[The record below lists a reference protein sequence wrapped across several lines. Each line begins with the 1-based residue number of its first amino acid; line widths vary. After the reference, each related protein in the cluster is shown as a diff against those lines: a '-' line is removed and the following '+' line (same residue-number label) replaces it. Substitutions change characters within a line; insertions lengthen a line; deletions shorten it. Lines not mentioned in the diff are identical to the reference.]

1 MSRYIL
7 LNKPY
12 RVLPSFTDPDFERGV
27 IATSRETLADYVP
40 IDGVYAAGRLD
51 YDSEGLLLLTND
63 GALAHR
69 ITHPD
74 YKHPK
79 TYWVQVEG
87 MPDQAALN
95 RLRRG
100 GIPIKSYRTAP
111 AAVRLLNEE
120 ETALLWSRVPPIRY
134 RATIPDCWL
143 ELTLTEGK
151 NRQVR
156 RMTAAV
162 GHPTLRLVRMAIGPL
177 QLGELQCGQ
186 WREVSREEMK
196 ALRVMLRQKRP
207 SPPQPPSPR
216 GRGGSKRGVP
226 RK

>member
-1 MSRYIL
+1 MSHYIL

-12 RVLPSFTDPDFERGV
+12 RVLPSFTDPDVERGI

-40 IDGVYAAGRLD
+40 ISGVYAAGRLD
-51 YDSEGLLLLTND
+51 YDSEGLLLLTDD

-87 MPDQAALN
+87 VPDEAALK
-95 RLRRG
+95 RLRQG
-100 GIPIKSYRTAP
+100 GIAIKGYRTAP
-111 AAVRLLNEE
+111 AGVRLLNEE
-120 ETALLWSRVPPIRY
+120 ETAFLWPRVPPIRY

-177 QLGELQCGQ
+177 QLGELECGQ
-186 WREVSREEMK
+186 WREVSPEEMK
-196 ALRVMLRQKRP
+196 ALRVMWRQKQKKKGKSSTFRR
-207 SPPQPPSPR
+207 QR
-216 GRGGSKRGVP
+216 KRKG
-226 RK
+226 

>member
-1 MSRYIL
+1 MPRYIL

-12 RVLPSFTDPDFERGV
+12 RVLPSFTDPDFERG
-27 IATSRETLADYVP
+27 ILTTARETLADYVP
-40 IDGVYAAGRLD
+40 INEIYAAGRLD

-63 GALAHR
+63 GKLAHR

-74 YKHPK
+74 YNHSK

-87 MPDQAALN
+87 VPDEAALSQ
-95 RLRRG
+95 LRRG
-100 GIPIKSYRTAP
+100 GIPIKTYRTAP
-111 AAVRLLNEE
+111 AAVRLLCEAD
-120 ETALLWSRVPPIRY
+120 TAFLWPRVPPIRY
-134 RATIPDCWL
+134 RAKISDCWL

-177 QLGELQCGQ
+177 QLGELEYGQ
-186 WREVSREEMK
+186 WREVSQNEMK
-196 ALRVMLRQKRP
+196 ALRLMLQQKQKRKSNP
-207 SPPQPPSPR
+207 SINRRRRKQK
-216 GRGGSKRGVP
+216 GR
-226 RK
+226 

>member
-27 IATSRETLADYVP
+27 IAASRATLADYVP

-51 YDSEGLLLLTND
+51 YDSEGLLLLTDD

-74 YKHPK
+74 YHHPK

-87 MPDQAALN
+87 IPDESALN
-95 RLRRG
+95 RLRQG
-100 GIPIKSYRTAP
+100 GILIKGYRTAP
-111 AAVRLLNEE
+111 ATVRLLNEK
-120 ETALLWSRVPPIRY
+120 ETSTLWPRVPPIRY

-162 GHPTLRLVRMAIGPL
+162 GHPTLRLVRVGIGFL
-177 QLGELQCGQ
+177 QIGKLKCGQ
-186 WREVSREEMK
+186 WREVSQKELNE
-196 ALRVMLRQKRP
+196 LRIMLQAKQRKKVKKTTFKR
-207 SPPQPPSPR
+207 R
-216 GRGGSKRGVP
+216 RR
-226 RK
+226 R